1 MIRDAMRM
9 MQCAMCIYLC
19 CFWCIIYSSRCVF
32 FSFLSGEIVAL
43 VRYRLFCF
51 LFFGLVIIGVKSF
64 GGVDWGSVGS
74 MRFLV
79 LGWEKDFFVLIL

>member
-1 MIRDAMRM
+1 MDDSRCDVYDV
-9 MQCAMCIYLC
+9 AMCIYLC
-19 CFWCIIYSSRCVF
+19 CFWCIIYSSQCVF

-64 GGVDWGSVGS
+64 GGGGV
-74 MRFLV
+74 
-79 LGWEKDFFVLIL
+79 

>member
-1 MIRDAMRM
+1 
-9 MQCAMCIYLC
+9 MQCAFIYVV
-19 CFWCIIYSSRCVF
+19 FGVSSIVLGVFF